1 MILVRIHSSSV
12 ISWRFLVPSPGFS
25 PISCLEFATAEV
37 LWLRHHPESNLL
49 RTGYRT
55 KAGCLQ
61 IPTPKAINRSYNV
74 IYNFKNQLCK
84 HNFWVGTCRATTN
97 SKVIPDDPSDLTPS
111 IWTGGRGILEAQLC
125 SELSS
130 WKDPLIMLL
139 LVLIWRNWGR
149 QPQSSQSANQ
159 QYLVDSIL
167 MQHFGFLIHGAHLG
181 GSLMS

>member
-1 MILVRIHSSSV
+1 MKVSWGYEIPNIWRKNMFQTTNQLITVCFTCFTGFWMILVRIHSSSV

-111 IWTGGRGILEAQLC
+111 I
-125 SELSS
+125 
-130 WKDPLIMLL
+130 
-139 LVLIWRNWGR
+139 
-149 QPQSSQSANQ
+149 
-159 QYLVDSIL
+159 
-167 MQHFGFLIHGAHLG
+167 
-181 GSLMS
+181 